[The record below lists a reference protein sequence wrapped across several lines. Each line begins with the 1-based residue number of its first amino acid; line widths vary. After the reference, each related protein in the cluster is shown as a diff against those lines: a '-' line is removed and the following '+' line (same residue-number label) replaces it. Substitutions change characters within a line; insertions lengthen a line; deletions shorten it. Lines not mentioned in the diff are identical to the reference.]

1 MKNCTETK
9 LSMVLDIYSVQQ
21 TDQVGL
27 FRVILTNS
35 YILYLN
41 VVVGSYAH
49 GCHIFSTVTD
59 QAQAVKDFFVL
70 TST

>member
-9 LSMVLDIYSVQQ
+9 LSMVFDRQSVQQ

-27 FRVILTNS
+27 FRVILMNS
-35 YILYLN
+35 CILYLTF
-41 VVVGSYAH
+41 VLRSYAH

-59 QAQAVKDFFVL
+59 QAQAVKDFFTL
-70 TST
+70 TNA